1 MLKKGNEESLQ
12 DFEYAD
18 DLFLSIFHM
27 VNPAVFVLVGKKLKD
42 NKKPL

>member
-1 MLKKGNEESLQ
+1 MLKKGNEKSLQ

-27 VNPAVFVLVGKKLKD
+27 VNPAVFVSVGKKLKD